1 MRYLV
6 NDPSRIDP
14 RAKLTTKII
23 SEITGETGLT
33 YPKKKY
39 IELTG
44 TKSLKI
50 LAGTIISISDA
61 IFKTEIDVILSES
74 DLDVDSFVVGKD
86 YYVYCCDN
94 GTDTESYKI
103 SLNTTYPIGY
113 TAEKTRKIG
122 GFHYGDCR
130 KINSSIEPINISG
143 EAWGTGWE
151 DNIFQGILPYSIWT
165 LAHRP
170 KSEPEGM
177 VYCPSINKW
186 VDIYIQSI
194 NYKSEYGSV
203 PLTGTEGMSYY
214 DFHEKVARKIRK
226 TPLSYLEFCSVAD
239 GSPNGRAD
247 SNDYA
252 WSKTTNT
259 ARNGCGLIAKAV
271 SVYGLK
277 DCAGNVYEVSKDI
290 SWEGSGTFA
299 WRSAANVKKGAI
311 YAALDTDPKI
321 LLHGAD
327 WRDGS
332 SCGSRSAGCNIYPWN
347 VNTNVGCRFSSDSL

>member
-1 MRYLV
+1 MRFLV
-6 NDPSRIDP
+6 DDASRVNP
-14 RAKLTTKII
+14 KAKLTV
-23 SEITGETGLT
+23 SRMSDITDIV
-33 YPKKKY
+33 YPDKKY
-39 IELTG
+39 IEITG
-44 TKSLKI
+44 AKTLKI
-50 LAGTIISISDA
+50 LAETIICVGDSIFKIESDA
-61 IFKTEIDVILSES
+61 ILTETA
-74 DLDVDSFVVGKD
+74 LDVDSFVVGKN

-94 GTDTESYKI
+94 GTDNESYKI
-103 SLNTTYPIGY
+103 SLNATYPVGY
-113 TAEKTRKIG
+113 TAANTRKIG

-130 KINSSIEPINISG
+130 VINSDIEPLNSSNV
-143 EAWGTGWE
+143 AWGIGWE

-177 VYCPSINKW
+177 VFCPSINKW

-203 PLTGTEGMSYY
+203 PMTGTEGMSYY

-226 TPLSYLEFCSVAD
+226 NPLSYLEFCSVAD

-259 ARNGCGLIAKAV
+259 GRNGCGLVAKAV

-311 YAALDTDPKI
+311 YAALDTDPRI
-321 LLHGAD
+321 LLHGSL
-327 WRDGS
+327 WNDGS
-332 SCGSRSAGCNIYPWN
+332 SCGSRSAHCDGYPWS
-347 VNTNVGCRFSSDSL
+347 VGPSVGCRFSSDSL